1 MRCVFLAKRDPF
13 FSTRKARRH
22 APSASSAIRHASSLR
37 CSPYCCLA
45 DGLLSSLSAASIPRT
60 RPLFSVVFLL
70 CILYILD
77 MPPKRNPEDTQS
89 LKAKLQDARGRRT
102 GGATTL
108 NGSTLK
114 EVDNASTN
122 SGATSSDQSSS
133 NVSFPAVH
141 RLLVMPLRT
150 CICSLTSSSL
160 TCFFLKIKW
169 SSQDATVLQSYR
181 RAYRLDAPSA
191 FKNPL
196 SHVVLNQGIGR
207 FSPTMARPK
216 TKRRVHKDQLALAVR
231 RSFNNMAVSESDV
244 IVDWL
249 YKTKNQGTTFT
260 HIQIPSGYRADRVL
274 DKEFRVRFAP
284 QRK

>member
-1 MRCVFLAKRDPF
+1 
-13 FSTRKARRH
+13 
-22 APSASSAIRHASSLR
+22 
-37 CSPYCCLA
+37 
-45 DGLLSSLSAASIPRT
+45 
-60 RPLFSVVFLL
+60 
-70 CILYILD
+70 
-77 MPPKRNPEDTQS
+77 MPPKRNPDDTQS
-89 LKAKLQDARGRRT
+89 LKAKLQDARGRRN
-102 GGATTL
+102 GGIQAV
-108 NGSTLK
+108 NGSIPK

-133 NVSFPAVH
+133 N
-141 RLLVMPLRT
+141 
-150 CICSLTSSSL
+150 
-160 TCFFLKIKW
+160 IKW
-169 SSQDATVLQSYR
+169 ASQDAAVLQSYR

-196 SHVVLNQGIGR
+196 SHVVLSQGIGR

-216 TKRRVHKDQLALAVR
+216 PKRRVHKDQLALAVR

-249 YKTKNQGTTFT
+249 YKSKTQ
-260 HIQIPSGYRADRVL
+260 